1 MLDREKVI
9 KGLECCIRHGENAEV
24 GCGKKNECPYER
36 NGLKCWL
43 DLNRDSLALL
53 KEQEIVRCKDC
64 CHWKPPHI
72 VLNDGRQ
79 RAYVEGDKDND
90 PFGIGVS
97 ADVGLNVG
105 GKCWV
110 SHNCG
115 YGRDMRVF
123 RQENDYCSRAVK
135 LPEGTTAEEYWGLS
149 AEPKEL
155 GPDNDD

>member
-1 MLDREKVI
+1 MKEYIIVI
-9 KGLECCIRHGENAEV
+9 GDEPDIMGN
-24 GCGKKNECPYER
+24 Y
-36 NGLKCWL
+36 GLKEKP
-43 DLNRDSLALL
+43 
-53 KEQEIVRCKDC
+53 KELVRCKDC

-90 PFGIGVS
+90 PLGIGVS
-97 ADVGLNVG
+97 NDVGLNVG
-105 GKCWV
+105 GKCWAD
-110 SHNCG
+110 HNCG
-115 YGRDMRVF
+115 YGKDMRVF

-155 GPDNDD
+155 RPDSDD